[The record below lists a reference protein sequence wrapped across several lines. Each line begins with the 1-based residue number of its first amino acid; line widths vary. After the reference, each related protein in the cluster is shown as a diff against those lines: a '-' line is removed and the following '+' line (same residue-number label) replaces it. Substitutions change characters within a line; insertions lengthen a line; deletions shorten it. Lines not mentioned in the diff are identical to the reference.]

1 MRYEFA
7 RTENLTLRLGF
18 LPSRLRRF
26 VLNLLLITGLLI
38 ARAPVAKA
46 QVPDSE
52 PSVGTISGT
61 VLLRTNNRPASQV
74 AVKLKSHVAGIF
86 RSVLTDLEG
95 HFEVRSLPPSTYEIV
110 VDEPGY
116 EPAQTSARLDG
127 ASSNLV
133 LYLNSART
141 VQTERRSYTVSAR
154 ELKIPDKARREYLNG
169 LGSLTKN
176 DLAQSVSRFTMAVEA
191 FPGYYEAYYHMGVA
205 KTRQGLLDEAMPAFQ
220 KAIDLSGG
228 KYAWAEFG
236 MGYLLY
242 LEGKSEEAVT
252 VIRRGLEI
260 EENSPDGYLFLGM
273 ASLRLNRLDEAEKYA
288 HEALLR
294 NPTLA
299 QAYLVLSD
307 AYGRQHEYLAQLQ
320 GLEAY
325 LKLEPN
331 GADSQS
337 ARRAHLLVQGILAK
351 GHPEE

>member
-7 RTENLTLRLGF
+7 RSKKSNPRRGFHPSQFLRL
-18 LPSRLRRF
+18 LPI
-26 VLNLLLITGLLI
+26 LLLISGLLV

-46 QVPDSE
+46 QAANYE
-52 PSVGTISGT
+52 PGEGIISGT

-127 ASSNLV
+127 ASSKLV
-133 LYLNSART
+133 LYLNPPAT
-141 VQTERRSYTVSAR
+141 AHNERSSYTVSTR
-154 ELKIPDKARREYLNG
+154 ELKIPSKARNEYAKG
-169 LGSLTKN
+169 MGSLAKQ
-176 DLAQSVSRFTMAVEA
+176 DLAGSADHFMKAAQA
-191 FPGYYEAYYHMGVA
+191 FPDYYEAFYHFGVVRM
-205 KTRQGLLDEAMPAFQ
+205 RQGRSGEALSAFQ

-228 KYAWAEFG
+228 RYAWAEFG
-236 MGYLLY
+236 IGYLQY

-252 VIRRGLEI
+252 TLRRGLEVDA
-260 EENSPDGYLFLGM
+260 NSPEGYLFLAM
-273 ASLRLNRLDEAEKYA
+273 ALLRLNRLDEAEKSA
-288 HEALLR
+288 REALLR
-294 NPTLA
+294 NPNLA

-307 AYGRQHEYLAQLQ
+307 AYGRRQEYLAQLQ

-331 GADSQS
+331 GAENGSV
-337 ARRAHLLVQGILAK
+337 RRACEVVKQRLAEL
-351 GHPEE
+351 HPEK